1 MNFDKL
7 VNIYCEDEQTTFPFI
22 KDEKK
27 EETKVVPEVKT
38 DEELIELSKNDDSP
52 RLFKVLWDGFMYDT
66 VASSKESAIGN
77 IAFRLTKGT
86 NKPTGVLRNKMKSIR
101 VRDMRWNVKY

>member
-1 MNFDKL
+1 MNFNKL
-7 VNIYCEDEQTTFPFI
+7 VNVYCEDEQTTFPFI
-22 KDEKK
+22 KDKKK
-27 EETKVVPEVKT
+27 EEEKIVPQVKT
-38 DEELIELSKNDDSP
+38 QEELVELSKNDDTP
-52 RLFKVLWDGFMYDT
+52 RLFKILWDGFMHDT

-86 NKPTGVLRNKMKSIR
+86 NIPTGVLRNKMKSIR